1 LAFETLNNENWIMY
15 AIKAY
20 EKPNYVLS
28 EFKDDLKRINYLK
41 RLFRRYR
48 KQSDIKERLV
58 LNHLIVLTNVF
69 GPIVTSR
76 LLFFKVAEEDHSI
89 LKTYLT
95 FLNIMPDK
103 ITGIEG
109 KDIHSSS
116 IQIDMGIAEKLRK
129 IDE

>member
-1 LAFETLNNENWIMY
+1 MAFETLNNENWIMY

-58 LNHLIVLTNVF
+58 LNHLIVLSNVF
-69 GPIVTSR
+69 GPTVTSR

>member
-1 LAFETLNNENWIMY
+1 LSFENLNNENWILY

-20 EKPNYVLS
+20 EKPNYVMS

-41 RLFRRYR
+41 RLFRRHR
-48 KQSDIKERLV
+48 KPSDIKERLV
-58 LNHLIVLTNVF
+58 LNHLTVLVNVF
-69 GPIVTSR
+69 GPSVTSR
-76 LLFFKVAEEDHSI
+76 LLFFKVDKEDYSI

-103 ITGIEG
+103 ILGI
-109 KDIHSSS
+109 KNNNLYSSS
-116 IQIDMGIAEKLRK
+116 ISIDMSTAEKLRK

>member
-1 LAFETLNNENWIMY
+1 MAFETLNNENWIMY

>member
-1 LAFETLNNENWIMY
+1 MY

-103 ITGIEG
+103 IVGIEG

-116 IQIDMGIAEKLRK
+116 IQINMSIAEKLRK

>member
-1 LAFETLNNENWIMY
+1 MAFETLDNENWILY

-20 EKPNYVLS
+20 EKPNYVMS

>member
-1 LAFETLNNENWIMY
+1 MAFETLNNENWIMY

-103 ITGIEG
+103 IVGIEG

-116 IQIDMGIAEKLRK
+116 IQINMSIAEKLRK

>member
-1 LAFETLNNENWIMY
+1 MY

-28 EFKDDLKRINYLK
+28 EFKDDLK

>member
-1 LAFETLNNENWIMY
+1 MY

-69 GPIVTSR
+69 GPTVTSR

-103 ITGIEG
+103 ITGIVG

>member
-1 LAFETLNNENWIMY
+1 MAFETLNNENWIMY

-103 ITGIEG
+103 IAGIEG

>member
-1 LAFETLNNENWIMY
+1 MAFETLNNENWIMY

-116 IQIDMGIAEKLRK
+116 IQINMSIAEKLRK

>member
-69 GPIVTSR
+69 GPTVTSR
-76 LLFFKVAEEDHSI
+76 LLFFKVAKEDHSI